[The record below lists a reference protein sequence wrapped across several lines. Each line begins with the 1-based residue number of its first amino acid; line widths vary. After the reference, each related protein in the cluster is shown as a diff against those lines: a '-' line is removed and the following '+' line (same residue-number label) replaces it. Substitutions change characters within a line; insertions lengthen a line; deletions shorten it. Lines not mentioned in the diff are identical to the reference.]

1 VKREKDEL
9 GPVMNKREKCAPP
22 AWPVVARRSGQ
33 AGLTLA
39 ELLIVVSIISV
50 VVGLSLPSLS
60 RAIDN
65 ARLKAATQQ
74 LVSLYQDARFRATQN
89 DTSYEVLVSAAGVQ
103 PAQACVDLN
112 ADGRC
117 EAAEPATMF
126 SGPVALNNSGIPL
139 LIGRSILGFDPQNT
153 NNSHMVDG
161 NNNPAPGL
169 AWNSRGVPCE
179 RTDAITSPCSGID
192 GWVQYLQLP
201 RGNGEVLYAAV
212 TVSPTGRV
220 KAWTYI
226 PSGNGNG
233 SWL

>member
-1 VKREKDEL
+1 L
-9 GPVMNKREKCAPP
+9 GPVIHKREECASP
-22 AWPVVARRSGQ
+22 AGPVGVPRRVQSGF
-33 AGLTLA
+33 TLA
-39 ELLIVVSIISV
+39 ELLIVASIISV
-50 VVGLSLPSLS
+50 VVGLSLPSLT

-89 DTSYEVLVSAAGVQ
+89 DTAYEVLVSAAGVY
-103 PAQACVDLN
+103 PAKACVDLD

-117 EAAEPATMF
+117 ETAEPAAMF
-126 SGPVALNNSGIPL
+126 SASVALNNSGIPL
-139 LIGRSILGFDPQNT
+139 PMGRSILGFDPQKT
-153 NNSHMVDG
+153 ENSHMVDG

-169 AWNSRGVPCE
+169 AWNARGVPCE
-179 RTDAITSPCSGID
+179 RTDATASPCSGID
-192 GWVQYLQLP
+192 GWVQYLQLQ

-226 PSGNGNG
+226 ASGNGNG